1 MNPIIINPENKGS
14 GSLKVSG
21 KILAMIASRQ
31 RFVVKL
37 SRARV
42 EESHGYG
49 EHFEPMRLQP
59 NVDRLRLPLVPAQFN
74 FLVNKPSKVLNRVQK
89 GLKLELNSWSPFF
102 VWFVVGKLRL
112 NRTLGDQL
120 LSYPPARSFFH
131 FLIFGSL
138 HYGL

>member
-1 MNPIIINPENKGS
+1 
-14 GSLKVSG
+14 
-21 KILAMIASRQ
+21 
-31 RFVVKL
+31 
-37 SRARV
+37 
-42 EESHGYG
+42 
-49 EHFEPMRLQP
+49 MRLQP

-120 LSYPPARSFFH
+120 LSYPPARSFFY

-138 HYGL
+138 RYGL